1 MRRPLPQVDARLPRP
16 LTCIAPALRLA
27 LAMTLQVRSGG
38 GRAIVPSCSRR
49 HAMKK
54 IYDPPLT
61 KNQNA
66 PLYRIDKAIEKAQE
80 RLLAAIDMKRHHTSQ
95 NLAQEVVKEAREA
108 LRKADHVRELKIKEL
123 AQKDADSRAY
133 RK

>member
-1 MRRPLPQVDARLPRP
+1 
-16 LTCIAPALRLA
+16 
-27 LAMTLQVRSGG
+27 
-38 GRAIVPSCSRR
+38 
-49 HAMKK
+49 MKK